1 MRDNENYWQRLRRR
15 PVSRRSF
22 LVGSGVAAAGSA
34 AILAGC
40 GDDDDDDDDAAAP
53 AATQAAATQAAA
65 AATEAAAEEQA
76 AAEAT
81 EAAAATQAAAQ
92 EDTGPDKRG
101 GTLLNWKTE
110 EDAGLDPGV
119 FHLNNREI
127 HNGTMTQPYTYQA
140 TKNLF
145 SMDGM
150 VGFEQVDPTTFVWSV
165 RPGMKFH
172 NGDTVDAEAVAFSFG
187 RLEKLYR
194 ALDGTHTTRT
204 GYAFVDSFEAT
215 DELTVAEH
223 WARPNADAPVY
234 RAAHYYSFL
243 NPRMVDEFGKFEG
256 SYEAADGTVEDVA
269 SVQELPH
276 GSGSGPYTM
285 TKRDSTGTRIERW
298 PDYHKHTPADD
309 GFVEDGPYID
319 AWETRIIPDAV
330 AAKAAFLAGDLDIF
344 TTVDPL
350 EVPEFEGQ
358 DHVNIVEIT
367 GDGGLCMQG
376 MDGGKFHDKR
386 SRQALQKSLDYEGF
400 IAAIRPLGG
409 QYAAPITD
417 LLPAYQKLSQQ
428 ELQEWYRF
436 DPAEAQALWQAADFV
451 VPVENIKIFQSTGAP
466 LQHEISDFLAQSIAT
481 ALGPIGISTEVEA
494 VDGNSWAARAVDRST
509 DVKDWEILSYGTGDR
524 SGTDGIPN
532 NSFLINYDPRA
543 YGFNAFNHFAES
555 PRKEIAED
563 SVTISEMLNAQEA
576 ETDVEARAELLTEVQ
591 RWILDRHWCNWKLPI
606 ASVSYYGF
614 SARLQDQ
621 GIPDWL
627 NFYDRRRE
635 SMWLKQS

>member
-22 LVGSGVAAAGSA
+22 LVGSSVAAAGSA

-40 GDDDDDDDDAAAP
+40 GDDDDDDDTAAP
-53 AATQAAATQAAA
+53 AATQAAAEEQAA

-76 AAEAT
+76 AAAT
-81 EAAAATQAAAQ
+81 EAAAAAEEEAAAQ
-92 EDTGPDKRG
+92 AAPDEHKRG

-145 SMDGM
+145 AMDGM

-172 NGDTVDAEAVAFSFG
+172 NGDPVDAEAVAFSFG

-204 GYAFVDSFEAT
+204 GYAFVDSFDAT
-215 DELTVAEH
+215 DELTVTES

-256 SYEAADGTVEDVA
+256 SYERSDGTIEDVH
-269 SVQELPH
+269 SVQELPF

-319 AWETRIIPDAV
+319 AWETRIIPDQV
-330 AAKAAFLAGDLDIF
+330 AAKASFLAGDLDIF

-358 DHVNIVEIT
+358 DHVNIVEIP

-409 QYAAPITD
+409 QYAAPISS
-417 LLPAYQKLSQQ
+417 LLTGYQKLSQ
-428 ELQEWYRF
+428 EDLQEWYRF

-481 ALGPIGISTEVEA
+481 ALGPLGITTEVEA

-509 DVKDWEILSYGTGDR
+509 DVKDWEILSYGTGDS

-532 NSFLINYDPRA
+532 NTFLINYDPRA
-543 YGFNAFNHFAES
+543 YGFNAFNHYLES
-555 PRKEIAED
+555 PRPEIAEG
-563 SVTISEMLNAQEA
+563 SATIIEMLNAQEA
-576 ETDVEARAELLTEVQ
+576 ETDAEARAELLTELQ
-591 RWILDRHWCNWKLPI
+591 RWILDNHWCNWRLPVSSI
-606 ASVSYYGF
+606 SYYGF
-614 SARLQDQ
+614 SSRLQDQ
-621 GIPDWL
+621 GVANWL
-627 NFYDRRRE
+627 NGYSLRRE
-635 SMWLKQS
+635 AMWLES

>member
-1 MRDNENYWQRLRRR
+1 MRDNENYWKRLRSR
-15 PVSRRSF
+15 PMSRRSF

-40 GDDDDDDDDAAAP
+40 GDDDDDDVAP
-53 AATQAAATQAAA
+53 AA
-65 AATEAAAEEQA
+65 AAT
-76 AAEAT
+76 
-81 EAAAATQAAAQ
+81 AAATPEPTPEPTVDPDAA
-92 EDTGPDKRG
+92 KRG

-127 HNGTMTQPYTYQA
+127 HAATMTQPYTYQA

-165 RPGMKFH
+165 RPGMEFH
-172 NGDTVDAEAVAFSFG
+172 NGDPVDAEAVAFSFG
-187 RLEKLYR
+187 RLEQLYR

-215 DELTVAEH
+215 DELTVTEN

-243 NPRMVDEFGKFEG
+243 NPRIVEEFGKFEG
-256 SYEAADGTVEDVA
+256 SYEHADGTIEDIA
-269 SVQELPH
+269 SVQQLPP

-285 TKRDSTGTRIERW
+285 TKRDATGTRIERW

-319 AWETRIIPDAV
+319 AWETRIIPDQV

-344 TTVDPL
+344 ATVDPL
-350 EVPEFEGQ
+350 ELPEFEDQ
-358 DHVNIVEIT
+358 DHVNVVEVP

-409 QYAAPITD
+409 QYAAPISD

-428 ELQEWYRF
+428 DLQEWYRF
-436 DPAEAQALWQAADFV
+436 DPAEAQKLWQAADFV

-466 LQHEISDFLAQSIAT
+466 LQHEISDYLAQSIAT
-481 ALGPIGISTEVEA
+481 ALGPLGITTEVEA

-509 DVKDWEILSYGTGDR
+509 DVKDWEILSYGTGDS
-524 SGTDGIPN
+524 SGTGGIPN
-532 NSFLINYDPRA
+532 GTFLINYDPRA
-543 YGFNAFNHFAES
+543 YGFNAFNHYLES
-555 PRKEIAED
+555 PRPEIAEG
-563 SVTISEMLNAQEA
+563 SATIIDMLNAQEA
-576 ETDVEARAELLTEVQ
+576 ETDPEARAELLTGVQ
-591 RWILDRHWCNWKLPI
+591 TWILDNHWCNWRLPVS
-606 ASVSYYGF
+606 SVSYFGF
-614 SARLQDQ
+614 SSRLQDA
-621 GIPDWL
+621 GVADWL
-627 NFYDRRRE
+627 NGYSLRRE
-635 SMWLKQS
+635 AMWLES